1 MDTEVGGMAIT
12 VGGDM
17 YSGDIASTDQTVMSV
32 KATIGNIVA
41 VANSR
46 GDDSSATADI
56 MTYSAVYTAGS
67 LVLGFQGSDANTSV
81 VSATYTIVPGM
92 QFEMGNEDDGTT
104 TTSSAQL
111 QMTF

>member
-1 MDTEVGGMAIT
+1 
-12 VGGDM
+12 
-17 YSGDIASTDQTVMSV
+17 
-32 KATIGNIVA
+32 
-41 VANSR
+41 
-46 GDDSSATADI
+46 

-92 QFEMGNEDDGTT
+92 QFEMGNEDEGTT